1 MARTLL
7 LTTGTSI
14 ANGTAALPAYQ
25 KRASDWEEDTTELR
39 QQIRYRLQGFDLSAR
54 AGRVRASAELNIL
67 ERLPAQADDQVL
79 LFATDTADGRACAEE
94 LARVAREML
103 AIEQVRVLRVQG
115 LQVRDADTLRHTG
128 LTNLLRLLIDHLADE
143 QLRYQGGCVLCPNGG
158 FKGVVP
164 FMSVLGMIFRAPVVY
179 VFEFAE
185 TLISLPPLPIT
196 FATDLFDRAL
206 PALAWARDVGVFPV
220 GDFYRRIPDFT
231 AEEASWFDSFLEITS
246 DAADGR
252 LASLSPLTSVLAER
266 ELSAAGLRLSARAAR
281 DLDNLS
287 QSDRSEV
294 EHHLSKL
301 ISALWRSQHKDT
313 KPNSDLEF
321 YPRGHNPWRFAGFSS
336 DSTFHLCWFDRHDTY
351 LRLIRQADR
360 QRSAYPIDSFSDYI
374 APQ

>member
-14 ANGTAALPAYQ
+14 ANGTAALASYQ
-25 KRASDWEEDTTELR
+25 RRASDWEENTSELR
-39 QQIRYRLQGFDLSAR
+39 QQIRDRLRAFDLSAR
-54 AGRVRASAELNIL
+54 DGRVRASAELNIL

-94 LARVAREML
+94 LARVAREAM
-103 AIEQVRVLRVQG
+103 AIEQIRVLRVQG
-115 LQVRDADTLRHTG
+115 LQVRDAETLRHTG
-128 LTNLLRLLIDHLADE
+128 LTNLIRLLIDHLADD
-143 QLRYQGGCVLCPNGG
+143 QLRYEGGCVLCPNGG

-185 TLISLPPLPIT
+185 TLISLPPIPIT

-206 PALAWARDVGVFPV
+206 PALAWARDVGVFQV

-231 AEEASWFDSFLEITS
+231 PEESRWFDSFLEISTDS
-246 DAADGR
+246 ADGR

-266 ELSAAGLRLSARAAR
+266 ELSAGGLRLSPRAAR
-281 DLDNLS
+281 DLENLS

-294 EHHLSKL
+294 VHHLSKL
-301 ISALWRSQHKDT
+301 SSALWRSQHKDT

-336 DSTFHLCWFDRHDTY
+336 DSSFHLCWFDRHDTY

-360 QRSAYPIDSFSDYI
+360 QRAAYPIDSFTDYI

>member
-14 ANGTAALPAYQ
+14 ANGTAALASYQ
-25 KRASDWEEDTTELR
+25 RRASDWGEDTSELR
-39 QQIRYRLQGFDLSAR
+39 QQIRDRLKTFDLSAR
-54 AGRVRASAELNIL
+54 AGRVSASAELNIL
-67 ERLPAQADDQVL
+67 ERLPAQADDRVL

-94 LARVAREML
+94 LARVAQEAL
-103 AIEQVRVLRVQG
+103 AIDQIRVLRVQG
-115 LQVRDADTLRHTG
+115 LQVRDADTLRRTG
-128 LTNLLRLLIDHLADE
+128 LTNLLRLLIDHLADD

-179 VFEFAE
+179 VFEFSE
-185 TLISLPPLPIT
+185 TLINLPPIPIT

-206 PALAWARDVGVFPV
+206 PALAWAKDVGVFQV
-220 GDFYRRIPDFT
+220 GDFYRRIPDISP
-231 AEEASWFDSFLEITS
+231 EETSWFDSFLEISS
-246 DAADGR
+246 DSADGR
-252 LASLSPLTSVLAER
+252 LAALSPLTSVLAER
-266 ELSAAGLRLSARAAR
+266 ELSAGGLRISPRAKR

-294 EHHLSKL
+294 VHHLSKL
-301 ISALWRSQHKDT
+301 SSALWRSQHKDM

-336 DSTFHLCWFDRHDTY
+336 DSSFHLCWFDRHDTY
-351 LRLIRQADR
+351 LRLIRQSDR
-360 QRSAYPIDSFSDYI
+360 QRAAFPIDSFTDYTESR
-374 APQ
+374 